1 MILMYGRSRGFIPV
15 VILLIAVFGVAAVAT
30 GAVYWTKSKN
40 NSKTNLTAQPKLDT
54 ERAESSTLETEPETY
69 TSTNTLKPSFTI
81 NPPSGWV
88 RPTDF
93 LQEAD
98 YGLAAPQPDRA
109 SETKG
114 FFSNIN
120 IIIAAH
126 ETGFVTIEDYRNKYA
141 QDLISSVPGTVLVGT
156 SSKTVNGYEVFIV
169 ETTVP
174 NDTYDIHQIQYVF
187 VVNNKVGLAA
197 TGSTTTKTWDRDS
210 AKIKASIESI
220 KILPSSVSP

>member
-1 MILMYGRSRGFIPV
+1 MQSRSRGFIPV

-30 GAVYWTKSKN
+30 GAVYWTKAKN
-40 NSKTNLTAQPKLDT
+40 KSKTDLTAQPKLDT
-54 ERAESSTLETEPETY
+54 KRAESSTLEAQPETY
-69 TSTNTLKPSFTI
+69 TSTNALKPSFTI

-126 ETGFVTIEDYRNKYA
+126 ETGFSTIEDYKNKYT
-141 QDLISSVPGTVLVGT
+141 QSLLSTTPGMALVST
-156 SSKTVNGYEVFIV
+156 STKTVNGYETFIA

-187 VVNNKVGLAA
+187 VVSNSVGLAA
-197 TGSTTTKTWDRDS
+197 TGSTTTKTWERDS

-220 KILPSSVSP
+220 KILPASGS

>member
-1 MILMYGRSRGFIPV
+1 MQSRSRGFIPV

-30 GAVYWTKSKN
+30 GAVYWTKAKN
-40 NSKTNLTAQPKLDT
+40 KSKTDLTAQPKLDT
-54 ERAESSTLETEPETY
+54 KRAESSTLEAQPETY
-69 TSTNTLKPSFTI
+69 TSTNALKPSFTI

-93 LQEAD
+93 LQKAD

-126 ETGFVTIEDYRNKYA
+126 ETGFSTIEDYKNKYT
-141 QDLISSVPGTVLVGT
+141 QSLLSTTPGMALVST
-156 SSKTVNGYEVFIV
+156 STKTVNGYETFIA

-187 VVNNKVGLAA
+187 VVSNSVGLAA
-197 TGSTTTKTWDRDS
+197 TGSTTTKTWERDS

-220 KILPSSVSP
+220 KILPASGS

>member
-1 MILMYGRSRGFIPV
+1 MKLMYSRSRGLIPV

-40 NSKTNLTAQPKLDT
+40 NSKTELTAQPTLDT
-54 ERAESSTLETEPETY
+54 KRAESSTLETEAETY

-126 ETGFVTIEDYRNKYA
+126 ETGFSTIEDYKNKYT
-141 QDLISSVPGTVLVGT
+141 QSLLSTTPGMALVST
-156 SSKTVNGYEVFIV
+156 STKTVNGYETFIA

-187 VVNNKVGLAA
+187 VVSNSVGLAA
-197 TGSTTTKTWDRDS
+197 TGSTTTKTWERDS

-220 KILPSSVSP
+220 KILPVTG

>member
-1 MILMYGRSRGFIPV
+1 MSGRSRGLIPV

-30 GAVYWTKSKN
+30 GAVYWTKAKN
-40 NSKTNLTAQPKLDT
+40 KSKTNLTAQPTLDT
-54 ERAESSTLETEPETY
+54 KRAESSTLEAEAETY
-69 TSTNTLKPSFTI
+69 TSTSTLKPSFTI

-93 LQEAD
+93 LQGAD

-120 IIIAAH
+120 IVIAAH

-141 QDLISSVPGTVLVGT
+141 QDLLATAPGMVLVAT
-156 SSKTVNGYEVFIV
+156 SSKTINGYEAFIV

-187 VVNNKVGLAA
+187 VVSNAVGLAV
-197 TGSTTTKTWDRDS
+197 TGSTTTKTWDRDAS
-210 AKIKASIESI
+210 KIKASIESI
-220 KILPSSVSP
+220 KILPSSAS

>member
-1 MILMYGRSRGFIPV
+1 MYGRSRGLIPV

-40 NSKTNLTAQPKLDT
+40 NSKTNLTAQPTLDT
-54 ERAESSTLETEPETY
+54 QRAESSTLETQPETY
-69 TSTNTLKPSFTI
+69 TSTNSLKPSFTI

-88 RPTDF
+88 RPTDI

-98 YGLAAPQPDRA
+98 YALAAPKPDRA

-120 IIIAAH
+120 IVIAAH
-126 ETGFVTIEDYRNKYA
+126 ESGFSTVEDYKNKYA
-141 QDLISSVPGTVLVGT
+141 QDLASSTPGMVLVSS
-156 SSKTVNGYEVFIV
+156 SSKTVNGYEVVIV
-169 ETTVP
+169 EGTVP
-174 NDTYDIHQIQYVF
+174 NDTYDVHQIQYVF
-187 VVNNKVGLAA
+187 VVNNAVGLAA
-197 TGSTTTKTWDRDS
+197 TGSTTTKTWERDS

-220 KILPSSVSP
+220 IIKTSV

>member
-1 MILMYGRSRGFIPV
+1 MMINRKVAGFVPV

-30 GAVYWTKSKN
+30 GAVYWTKAKN
-40 NSKTNLTAQPKLDT
+40 KSKTNLTAQPTLDT
-54 ERAESSTLETEPETY
+54 KRAESSTLETQPETY

-120 IIIAAH
+120 IISSPH
-126 ETGFVTIEDYRNKYA
+126 EAGFSTIEDYKNKYA
-141 QDLISSVPGTVLVGT
+141 QDLVSSVAGVVLVSS
-156 SSKTVNGYEVFIV
+156 SSKTVNGYETFIV

-174 NDTYDIHQIQYVF
+174 TDTYEIHQVQYVF
-187 VVNNKVGLAA
+187 VISNAVVLGA
-197 TGSTTTKTWDRDS
+197 TGSTTTKTWDRDK
-210 AKIKASIESI
+210 AKIKASIES
-220 KILPSSVSP
+220 

>member
-1 MILMYGRSRGFIPV
+1 MQGRSRGFIPV

-30 GAVYWTKSKN
+30 GAVYWTKAKN
-40 NSKTNLTAQPKLDT
+40 KSKTDLTAQPTLDT
-54 ERAESSTLETEPETY
+54 KRAESSTLEAQPETY

-126 ETGFVTIEDYRNKYA
+126 RTGYATLEDYKKRYA
-141 QDLISSVPGTVLVGT
+141 QDLVSSTPGMILVNT
-156 SSKTVNGYEVFIV
+156 FTKTVGGYETFIV
-169 ETTVP
+169 EVTVP
-174 NDTYDIHQIQYVF
+174 SDTYDIHQIQYVF
-187 VVNNKVGLAA
+187 VVSNTIGLAA
-197 TGSTTTKTWDRDS
+197 TGSTTTKTWERDS

-220 KILPSSVSP
+220 KILPVTGS